1 MEKQTPEVRKVTKI
15 NDVEYYLDS
24 VTELGKELISG
35 IVRTD
40 KIIEEYQ
47 SKAQIAAVAR
57 LKLYNDL
64 LVETSKFEHV
74 KSVETLQ
81 SIQPDK

>member
-74 KSVETLQ
+74 KSVETPQ
-81 SIQPDK
+81 TIQPDK